1 MEYHYFTAASLYRS
15 SLLDFAASSSLQV
28 SHYIHAFAKDGFIF
42 NQILVK
48 SIYFRFDETQETD
61 PCRSTVKISPAKR
74 HQRLKHLSNRLSPAA
89 VPKIFRKIARKRGN
103 AEPRR
108 IRSSAEE
115 SSPVDLAYNISCRL
129 LFLLCRPI
137 DRAGAS
143 TRAPRR
149 VRRLGYTRVTGKA
162 NARERAKKAWER
174 WAERGRWFVARR
186 VSLSV
191 GLTARPPGGI
201 RRICSAARANTSRMK
216 EVWLPFRARRAAAK
230 RGKYWYRSNI

>member
-1 MEYHYFTAASLYRS
+1 M
-15 SLLDFAASSSLQV
+15 
-28 SHYIHAFAKDGFIF
+28 SHYIMYSREMFIF
-42 NQILVK
+42 NQILVN
-48 SIYFRFDETQETD
+48 SIYFRFNENRETD
-61 PCRSTVKISPAKR
+61 FCRSTDRNISLAKR
-74 HQRLKHLSNRLSPAA
+74 HQRLQHLSNRISPAA
-89 VPKIFRKIARKRGN
+89 VPQHISGDRGRKRGN

-149 VRRLGYTRVTGKA
+149 VRRLGCTRVTGKA

-174 WAERGRWFVARR
+174 SGGIGRGRRFVARR

-191 GLTARPPGGI
+191 GLTARPPRGI